1 MVLTGGEN
9 VYPREVEEVLY
20 QHPAILEAAVLGT
33 PDAKWGES
41 VVAALVLREGQTV
54 TAAEISAFC
63 KERIASYKKPKF
75 VCYVPALP
83 RNASGKVLKR
93 ELREAIAVGTLPLD
107 AA

>member
-1 MVLTGGEN
+1 
-9 VYPREVEEVLY
+9 VEEVLY
-20 QHPAILEAAVLGT
+20 EHPAVLEAAVVGT
-33 PDAKWGES
+33 PDPKWGES
-41 VVAALVLREGQTV
+41 VVAVLALREGQSV
-54 TAAEISAFC
+54 RAQEVSAFC

-93 ELREAIAVGTLPLD
+93 ELRDRIASGELPID